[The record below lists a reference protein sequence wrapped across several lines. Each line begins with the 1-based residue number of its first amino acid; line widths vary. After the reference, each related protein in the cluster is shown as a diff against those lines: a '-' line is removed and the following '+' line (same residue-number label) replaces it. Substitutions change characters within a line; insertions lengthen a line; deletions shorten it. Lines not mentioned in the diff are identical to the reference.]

1 MTWIIH
7 ALCGTGNAAPVRD
20 AKSTLSEQSACTVG
34 LACTMF
40 TSKVADSLGIMAIAN
55 VCQLCGW
62 LHGMGLAETTP
73 LKSFTPAQHS
83 GVFTQAAPAPVT
95 DAAGQCS
102 VVVATPNT
110 PTVPG
115 RDAAGALV
123 PGALGPA
130 GPLPGESSRGTTISA
145 AATARAPPTAASVRE
160 GSRRTVR

>member
-7 ALCGTGNAAPVRD
+7 ALCGTRNAAPVLE
-20 AKSTLSEQSACTVG
+20 AKSTLVEQSACTVG

-40 TSKVADSLGIMAIAN
+40 TLKVADSLGMMAIAK

-83 GVFTQAAPAPVT
+83 GVVTQAAPAPVT
-95 DAAGQCS
+95 DAAGQCL

-110 PTVPG
+110 PTAPG
-115 RDAAGALV
+115 VLAPTAPGVLAAGVLA
-123 PGALGPA
+123 PGVLAPGGLLPA
-130 GPLPGESSRGTTISA
+130 GPPPGESR
-145 AATARAPPTAASVRE
+145 
-160 GSRRTVR
+160 